1 MKTKNIIYIHKET
14 LKLRE
19 LNIFRKKNKKS
30 KTSTKTF
37 LAAVKIYKFK
47 IIIILILLLLF
58 ITIKYYK
65 INNKFTKNN
74 KFFFFEKNQDEL
86 NNCINYGLMIYN
98 YYNKEYMTNIGDYIQ
113 SLAALQYLPKN
124 CKPYLIYRD
133 KVQYYNGTKVK
144 LLMNGWH
151 SIKEGSKYISN
162 QIIPIF
168 LSYHINNP
176 KRLPSIYYKNLGN
189 FSEIGC
195 RDTNTRN
202 ELFKHGIK
210 AYFSSCLTTTL
221 DIDYSAKDEE
231 RTNDIIF
238 TDYKFGSYSKADKFI
253 RSLKAYNFSKIIKI
267 THNFKPKLT
276 HIERFNLA
284 KKLLDKYARAKLVI
298 TTRLHAALPCLA
310 LKTPVILINKNF
322 DIRFSGL
329 YKFLNTIGK
338 NEQKKFEIK
347 VNIDNKGF
355 VYNSKKYLNYSIK
368 LKEALK
374 NF

>member
-1 MKTKNIIYIHKET
+1 
-14 LKLRE
+14 
-19 LNIFRKKNKKS
+19 
-30 KTSTKTF
+30 
-37 LAAVKIYKFK
+37 
-47 IIIILILLLLF
+47 
-58 ITIKYYK
+58 
-65 INNKFTKNN
+65 
-74 KFFFFEKNQDEL
+74 
-86 NNCINYGLMIYN
+86 MIYN

-144 LLMNGWH
+144 LIMNGWH
-151 SIKEGSKYISN
+151 FIQQGSRYISN

-176 KRLPSIYYKNLGN
+176 KALPSIYYKNLES
-189 FSEIGC
+189 FHEIGC
-195 RDTNTRN
+195 RDTNTRDA
-202 ELFKHGIK
+202 LIKHGIK

-238 TDYKFGSYSKADKFI
+238 TDYKFGDYSRADKFI
-253 RSLKAYNFSKIIKI
+253 LSLKAYNFSNIINI
-267 THNFKPKLT
+267 SHNFEPNLT

-355 VYNSKKYLNYSIK
+355 VYNSQKYLNYSIK